1 MKIID
6 WYILKRYLVTF
17 FMMIILFIP
26 IGIIIDLSEKVD
38 EMIERKAPL
47 NEILLYY
54 VSFII
59 YFANILFPILLF
71 FSIIW
76 FTSKLYALSATLHY
90 RGYADFGNC
99 VLYEYVYR
107 TCGKYCL
114 QRFLE

>member
-59 YFANILFPILLF
+59 YFA
-71 FSIIW
+71 
-76 FTSKLYALSATLHY
+76 K
-90 RGYADFGNC
+90 
-99 VLYEYVYR
+99 
-107 TCGKYCL
+107 
-114 QRFLE
+114 

>member
-71 FSIIW
+71 LSNIW
-76 FTSKLYALSATLHY
+76 FTSKLANNTEIIAIQSS
-90 RGYADFGNC
+90 G
-99 VLYEYVYR
+99 V
-107 TCGKYCL
+107 
-114 QRFLE
+114 

>member
-26 IGIIIDLSEKVD
+26 IGIIVDLSEKVD
-38 EMIERKAPL
+38 KMIQRKAPL

-71 FSIIW
+71 
-76 FTSKLYALSATLHY
+76 L
-90 RGYADFGNC
+90 
-99 VLYEYVYR
+99 
-107 TCGKYCL
+107 
-114 QRFLE
+114 

>member
-47 NEILLYY
+47 NEIL
-54 VSFII
+54 I
-59 YFANILFPILLF
+59 Y
-71 FSIIW
+71 
-76 FTSKLYALSATLHY
+76 
-90 RGYADFGNC
+90 
-99 VLYEYVYR
+99 
-107 TCGKYCL
+107 
-114 QRFLE
+114 